1 MPGGEPSQTASQV
14 AQGRQAY
21 KGGHEVS
28 QSASSACTI
37 KALGGLLMSQFM
49 YFFYLMCE
57 YF

>member
-49 YFFYLMCE
+49 YFFI
-57 YF
+57 